1 MNVTRFALLPALLG
15 AAALAACGQRPA
27 DPPARAPQAE
37 AGAAPEPTTALGRT
51 VAKAMDE
58 ARAKL
63 REGNLSLNGDYDVNI
78 NGKRLQRKAS
88 DLPRAEITPQGD
100 LIVSGRTIAMDDRS
114 RALAL
119 RYREGLIA
127 VAEAGMDIGVQGADL
142 GMKAAGDAIAS
153 IFRGDTDG
161 VEKRIE
167 AEAQRLEASALR
179 LCDSLPALLAA
190 QQALAAAVPEFAPYA
205 TMDAGDIDDCRDDHT
220 PSDPPDG
227 DTATAAM
234 NAAAE
239 ADAAADAASAAVAR

>member
-1 MNVTRFALLPALLG
+1 MTATRTAPRQVAIVTGAGSGIGLGCAL
-15 AAALAACGQRPA
+15 
-27 DPPARAPQAE
+27 
-37 AGAAPEPTTALGRT
+37 
-51 VAKAMDE
+51 
-58 ARAKL
+58 KL
-63 REGNLSLNGDYDVNI
+63 
-78 NGKRLQRKAS
+78 
-88 DLPRAEITPQGD
+88 
-100 LIVSGRTIAMDDRS
+100 
-114 RALAL
+114 
-119 RYREGLIA
+119 
-127 VAEAGMDIGVQGADL
+127 AEAGMDIGVQGADL

-227 DTATAAM
+227 DTATAAI